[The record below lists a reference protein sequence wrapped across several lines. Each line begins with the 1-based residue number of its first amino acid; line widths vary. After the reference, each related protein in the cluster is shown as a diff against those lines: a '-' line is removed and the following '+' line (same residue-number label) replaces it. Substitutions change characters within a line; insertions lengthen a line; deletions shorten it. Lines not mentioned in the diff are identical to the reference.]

1 MARFGAALAALGLVL
16 TAAAPAVAQTY
27 RFSIDSQ
34 IKAKG
39 YKFYIAVE
47 PVKASAALEFN
58 VKTAGDVQE
67 ISVKSMSY
75 SWKTSGMDIQRE
87 VTPEKVV
94 DVEKGKASTVWSPGE
109 VRKGETNPLEVFGKP
124 IGFLTPGG
132 REPGVIVRSPDK
144 YVRFAENFQLGQA
157 PLLHRPALPAGE
169 LKQGQTFTVDTRMP
183 DPTYSGIEW
192 TVPVEWQVE
201 NVSGSGDDAVVVLAG
216 AAAATEEK
224 ARSLFGRMTDGTLSF
239 TSSAKRRLKS
249 GELISAESRIST
261 RWKRDPG
268 DNPGGVL
275 EDTAEALIRE
285 SATESK

>member
-1 MARFGAALAALGLVL
+1 MLLALA
-16 TAAAPAVAQTY
+16 TAAVAGEQT
-27 RFSIDSQ
+27 FKLSLESA

-39 YKFYIAVE
+39 YKFYVAVE
-47 PVKASAALEFN
+47 PVKATAGFEYT

-75 SWKTSGMDIQRE
+75 SWKTSGLDIQRE
-87 VTPEKVV
+87 ITADKVT
-94 DVEKGKASTVWSPGE
+94 DVEAGRTTVVWTPGQ
-109 VRKGETNPLEVFGKP
+109 KKKDETNPLDVYGKP

-144 YVRFAENFQLGQA
+144 FVRFAENFQLGHA
-157 PLLHRPALPAGE
+157 PLLHRPALPAGD
-169 LKQGQTFTVDTRMP
+169 LKQGQSFTVDTRMP

-192 TVPVEWQVE
+192 TVPVEWTVE
-201 NVSGSGDDAVVVLAG
+201 NVSGSGDDAVLVLAG

-239 TSSAKRRLKS
+239 TASVKRRLKS
-249 GELISAESRIST
+249 GDLISAESRISA

-275 EDTAEALIRE
+275 EDTAEAVIKE
-285 SATESK
+285 VEAK